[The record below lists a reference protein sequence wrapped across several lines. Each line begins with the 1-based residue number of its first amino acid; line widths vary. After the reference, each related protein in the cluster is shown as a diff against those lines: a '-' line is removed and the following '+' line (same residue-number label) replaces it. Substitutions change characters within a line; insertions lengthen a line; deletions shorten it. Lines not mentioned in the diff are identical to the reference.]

1 MTGAPGATGALGP
14 TGPQGIAGGQGII
27 GPTGPAA
34 TYAGATG
41 PTAGYVELG
50 SIIQQWGSA
59 SVTPSGPTVTFPKPY
74 SITPAVVVTGQ
85 AGGPF
90 YATPTATSVTITSTA
105 GTQTVSWQ
113 AIGS

>member
-1 MTGAPGATGALGP
+1 METGDRALRLRICKQEILADLGVKALK
-14 TGPQGIAGGQGII
+14 GIPFPELLNETVSLSAEGLEAQFSKVLEYVSSENRLLMR
-27 GPTGPAA
+27 AV
-34 TYAGATG
+34 
-41 PTAGYVELG
+41 TA
-50 SIIQQWGSA
+50 
-59 SVTPSGPTVTFPKPY
+59 
-74 SITPAVVVTGQ
+74 Q

>member
-1 MTGAPGATGALGP
+1 M
-14 TGPQGIAGGQGII
+14 I

-34 TYAGATG
+34 TFTGATG

-59 SVTPSGPTVTFPKPY
+59 SVTPSGTTVTFPKPY
-74 SITPAVVVTGQ
+74 TAAPAVVVTGQ

-90 YATPTATSVTITSTA
+90 YATPTATSITITSTT